1 MAVVFTMAAMFA
13 LTTLVANT
21 YRAQR
26 RARAEAHFAKGNVLL
41 RESENHKAVSEFREA
56 LAYSHD
62 SFQYRLA
69 LALALIKVG
78 DLGEA
83 QAHLSE
89 LQESDPTSG
98 IVNLKL
104 AQLAARR
111 GDFQQAVTYYHR
123 AIYGQWTSQPEQ
135 NRIQAR
141 FDLIAFLVGR
151 KAKKEAIGELLQMA
165 GEVPDDPPLKD
176 RIGNMLL
183 EYGAPANAAD
193 IFQDVLSEHVDAGAY
208 FGLGQ
213 ANFAQADY
221 TAAQHAFRRALH
233 MQPDNQEIRQRLALT
248 DQIVALDPTVA
259 RLSSAERYD
268 RSRQLVSKALAALE
282 RCAGAEGEVL
292 PDTFSSLM
300 AEARKA
306 SPRRREG
313 ETPHLISLAEQL
325 WQARAKLC
333 ASPPQK
339 DEPLA
344 FVLAKIAKQT
354 P

>member
-1 MAVVFTMAAMFA
+1 MAAMFA

-21 YRAQR
+21 YRVQR
-26 RARAEAHFAKGNVLL
+26 RARAETHFQKGNVLL
-41 RESENHKAVSEFREA
+41 REGDNHRAVSEFREA